1 MRPLIYILSLVLSL
15 PNLLAGLA
23 LLWLKHGFSS
33 RNLLKIVFDLL
44 VGALWALPVA
54 VGGFL
59 LFLIAGLFP
68 PTRVGAALCLFILNL
83 AALMLVLVQLGAPT
97 DLSEGAV
104 FLPLFFAQLGCGWL
118 VARALA

>member
-1 MRPLIYILSLVLSL
+1 MRLLVYILSLVLSL

-23 LLWLKHGFSS
+23 FLWLKHGFSS

-59 LFLIAGLFP
+59 LLLVAGLFSS
-68 PTRVGAALCLFILNL
+68 TRVGAALLLFILNL
-83 AALMLVLVQLGAPT
+83 AALMLVLTKLGAPT

-104 FLPLFFAQLGCGWL
+104 FLPLLFAQLGCGWL